1 MALGSKIAIK
11 GLSIVIGI
19 PVSIVTKKAVERAW
33 LAARPEDPP
42 RKPSEP
48 EVRWTDALGWA
59 ALSAAGVVIAEL
71 VTQTSAK
78 AAFRAITGNEPPQQ
92 PVKDEDKKKVAKAE
106 DRKKARAKAKA

>member
-1 MALGSKIAIK
+1 MGLGSKIAMK
-11 GLSIVIGI
+11 GISVVIGI
-19 PVSIVTKKAVERAW
+19 PVGIVTKKVVERAW
-33 LAARPEDPP
+33 LTARPDDPP

-48 EVRWTDALGWA
+48 DVRWTDALGWA

-92 PVKDEDKKKVAKAE
+92 PIRDDDDKPEAKP
-106 DRKKARAKAKA
+106 KAKAKAKS